1 MSDKFDLSNI
11 SKVCAV
17 SQSLIQVEI
26 LDCKEFKNRL
36 ENRLSLGSYLQIA
49 DDNASV
55 IAIVKAYRIKENIIK
70 TADAETIE
78 ARFILDAEPIGFLK
92 EGEFQRGV
100 QRITI
105 PPKNVYLADT
115 DTLKSVY
122 SADAFKAPMSLGN
135 LSQDENVRVP
145 IDGDIFFGKHIAIV
159 GSTGSGK
166 SCTVAKVLREGINP
180 SSEQGKKR
188 LLNNS
193 HIVVFDLHGEYKAAF
208 PEANSLNV
216 ANMKMPYWL
225 MNAEELEEMFILSN
239 ELNSHNQISQFRHAV
254 LENKKQHNSGSTKI
268 SYDTPV
274 YFSME
279 EVYHYIVNMNSEV
292 VNKKQGELHL
302 PKLNDGTLISAREEE
317 YFGKILEF
325 TPQSTSKDAKA
336 SNGPFYG
343 SFERFIL
350 RIRNILDKKRLEFL
364 FNTKKPDGK
373 PYQTKDVKELMESLV
388 GYSAENKRN
397 ITIVELDGIPFEV
410 QSLAV
415 SLISRIIFDL
425 GYHLKKSGKSRNDE
439 IPFLVVYEEAHKY
452 APNSQLSRYQ
462 SVTKSIERIAKE
474 GRKYG
479 ISLMV
484 VSQRP
489 SEISE
494 TIFSQ
499 CNSFIAMRLTN
510 PSDQNYVRRLLPDS
524 VVAITETLPNLEQR
538 EALILGESIKMPTII
553 RVDLIENKPDSQ
565 DIDVLQEWQ
574 KNWVEMPFVKII
586 ENMKK
591 L

>member
-1 MSDKFDLSNI
+1 MSGKFDLSDI

-26 LDCKEFKNRL
+26 LDCQEFKNKL
-36 ENRLSLGSYLQIA
+36 ENRLALGSYLQIA

-55 IAIVKAYRIKENIIK
+55 IAIVKAYRIKDNVIRK
-70 TADAETIE
+70 GDAETIE
-78 ARFILDAEPIGFLK
+78 PSFILDAEPIGFLK
-92 EGEFQRGV
+92 GGQFQRGV

-105 PPKNVYLADT
+105 PPKSVYLADT
-115 DTLKSVY
+115 DTLKSIY
-122 SADAFKAPMSLGN
+122 SGDAFDAPMSLGS

-166 SCTVAKVLREGINP
+166 SCTVVKVLREGINA
-180 SSEQGKKR
+180 SCEQGKKR

-216 ANMKMPYWL
+216 GNMKMPYWL

-254 LENKKQHNSGSTKI
+254 LENKKKHNSGSSKI

-279 EVYHYIVNMNSEV
+279 EVYHYIVNMNSEII
-292 VNKKQGELHL
+292 NKKQEEQHI
-302 PKLNDGTLISAREEE
+302 PKLADGTLIKTREEK
-317 YFGKILEF
+317 YFDKILDF
-325 TPQSTSKDAKA
+325 APQSSAKDTKA

-350 RIRNILDKKRLEFL
+350 RIRNILDKTRLEFL
-364 FNTKKPDGK
+364 FDTKKGDGS
-373 PYQTKDVKELMESLV
+373 PYETSDVKELMESLV
-388 GYSAENKRN
+388 GYSEKNKRN

-425 GYHLKKSGKSRNDE
+425 GYHLKKTGRSQTDE

-452 APNSQLSRYQ
+452 APNSQLARYQ

-538 EALILGESIKMPTII
+538 EALILGESIKIPTII
-553 RVDLIENKPDSQ
+553 KVDVIENKPDSQ
-565 DIDVLQEWQ
+565 DIDVFQEWQ
-574 KNWVEMPFVKII
+574 KDWVDVPFVEII